1 MNITLIGL
9 SGTGKT
15 LIASL
20 LARNLGKK
28 LVSTD
33 DELVKK
39 TKLSIPK
46 IVKKYGLN
54 KFQEL
59 ETEVIENMS
68 DFDECIFDAGEM
80 AVMRNENITNLKKN
94 SLIILLTADTKTM
107 ASRMRSG
114 KKPALI
120 KSSFINGAK
129 NVFEEYE
136 SKCKKAADYTIDT
149 SRLQPEEV
157 CGLIMHYI
165 QMELQ

>member
-59 ETEVIENMS
+59 
-68 DFDECIFDAGEM
+68 
-80 AVMRNENITNLKKN
+80 
-94 SLIILLTADTKTM
+94 
-107 ASRMRSG
+107 
-114 KKPALI
+114 
-120 KSSFINGAK
+120 
-129 NVFEEYE
+129 
-136 SKCKKAADYTIDT
+136 
-149 SRLQPEEV
+149 
-157 CGLIMHYI
+157 
-165 QMELQ
+165 